1 MSRMLK
7 FINNKDSSYTVIE
20 EYGQVIGV
28 IIKLAYRKYA
38 ISFLTD
44 CFIYD
49 DDISQIFDKLKELNS
64 HITQT
69 HLCV

>member
-1 MSRMLK
+1 MLK

-20 EYGQVIGV
+20 EYGRVIGV
-28 IIKLAYRKYA
+28 IIKPAYRKYA

-49 DDISQIFDKLKELNS
+49 DEISQIFDKLKELNTPT
-64 HITQT
+64 TQT
-69 HLCV
+69 HRCV